1 MFLSLG
7 EGHSCFSFLRFINLA
22 PSEACSI
29 MTKDIAF
36 RFMFL
41 LLLLEDAYR
50 LYHRRL
56 WNDGAQQT
64 RYVHCSKFAFIAFAS
79 THSTNALLLNNTVQ
93 YIMHCHTIYYYA
105 ILSYTI
111 PHAIPCHTIYHTVS
125 YYVYTIP
132 HAMPYHT
139 IYHTIYTLYSA
150 IPHAM
155 SYQAEPYYQ
164 TLPDD
169 TIAALVNFSLIVMF
183 SFFFIGFS
191 IATTSYCGR
200 HFVCPSRKFNLD
212 QSQVS

>member
-1 MFLSLG
+1 MGLVTPKIMFSLSLG
-7 EGHSCFSFLRFINLA
+7 EDHSCFSFLRFINLA

-105 ILSYTI
+105 MLSIQYHSMQYTI
-111 PHAIPCHTIYHTVS
+111 PCHIPYHAIYHTVS
-125 YYVYTIP
+125 YYVYIISY
-132 HAMPYHT
+132 AMPYHT
-139 IYHTIYTLYSA
+139 ILHHI
-150 IPHAM
+150 
-155 SYQAEPYYQ
+155 PYYI
-164 TLPDD
+164 P
-169 TIAALVNFSLIVMF
+169 
-183 SFFFIGFS
+183 
-191 IATTSYCGR
+191 
-200 HFVCPSRKFNLD
+200 
-212 QSQVS
+212 

>member
-1 MFLSLG
+1 MRNCTFSASHLVKARGVCTPNKSISALMYTVRTPKIMFLSLG

-93 YIMHCHTIYYYA
+93 YIMHCHTIYYYV

-155 SYQAEPYYQ
+155 SYQAEPCTRPYQ
-164 TLPDD
+164 MIPLLLLLTFL
-169 TIAALVNFSLIVMF
+169 
-183 SFFFIGFS
+183 
-191 IATTSYCGR
+191 
-200 HFVCPSRKFNLD
+200 
-212 QSQVS
+212 